1 MFCCPE
7 DWTCERITEARAQG
21 RQRGAGQ
28 TEAEWHNELCELP
41 PRPIA
46 ERRIIRMCEKC
57 KIPVCRSCAIKLS
70 QAKGKS
76 NVPMSLANDN
86 WYPVVANN
94 SMPYIESKAKYATIN

>member
-1 MFCCPE
+1 
-7 DWTCERITEARAQG
+7 
-21 RQRGAGQ
+21 
-28 TEAEWHNELCELP
+28 
-41 PRPIA
+41 
-46 ERRIIRMCEKC
+46 MCEKC
-57 KIPVCRSCAIKLS
+57 KIPVCRSCGIKLS